1 MWGNERDRECGCIE
15 ADSNK
20 EEKKG
25 EWKWSGGVS
34 HEGCISRE
42 HQRQAGSER
51 NRETGLKKRMRLSAD
66 LVPSVGSVAS
76 QSNESHV
83 TSGEEITAQGSLD
96 FHGSWCGRPVFSG
109 EVSAK
114 GLGETLLGLWT
125 VVSREWR
132 MKQGLFS
139 RDVCMLVCW
148 KGVVSS
154 ALSIS
159 TLTKHYT
166 RRDVCTW
173 CISFH
178 YFRHVLYG
186 QISTVPVDDF
196 HI

>member
-1 MWGNERDRECGCIE
+1 MWMHRGRFERSGEERRVKMKWWCIPLRLHFKR
-15 ADSNK
+15 APK
-20 EEKKG
+20 A
-25 EWKWSGGVS
+25 
-34 HEGCISRE
+34 SRI
-42 HQRQAGSER
+42 RA
-51 NRETGLKKRMRLSAD
+51 RETGLKKGMRVSAD

-148 KGVVSS
+148 KGVVSKS

-159 TLTKHYT
+159 TLTKHYS
-166 RRDVCTW
+166 RRDICTW

-178 YFRHVLYG
+178 YFRHVLSG

-196 HI
+196 HIWFP